1 MNYSSH
7 YINPTCT
14 ALQFDVLPTELAGRQ
29 KLSKQEFIKEMLE
42 EQLNH
47 LMKRIKRDECL
58 MILTL
63 IFLLQKNFLKK
74 FTCLSIETTNKP
86 QQNLAYVNSSQN
98 SVQICTASPVNS
110 RIRAYYAFFAIVRVC
125 SSTLEL
131 RNPWWNTITHSVDL
145 DAQN

>member
-1 MNYSSH
+1 
-7 YINPTCT
+7 
-14 ALQFDVLPTELAGRQ
+14 
-29 KLSKQEFIKEMLE
+29 MLE

-131 RNPWWNTITHSVDL
+131 RNSGGIQSHIPLTQMRRTERAFRTRFVHDSTWLPYIHSL
-145 DAQN
+145 SIHPFTQTTRRMHTFA

>member
-29 KLSKQEFIKEMLE
+29 KLCKQEFIKEMLE

-63 IFLLQKNFLKK
+63 TFPSSEK
-74 FTCLSIETTNKP
+74 FS
-86 QQNLAYVNSSQN
+86 
-98 SVQICTASPVNS
+98 
-110 RIRAYYAFFAIVRVC
+110 
-125 SSTLEL
+125 
-131 RNPWWNTITHSVDL
+131 
-145 DAQN
+145 